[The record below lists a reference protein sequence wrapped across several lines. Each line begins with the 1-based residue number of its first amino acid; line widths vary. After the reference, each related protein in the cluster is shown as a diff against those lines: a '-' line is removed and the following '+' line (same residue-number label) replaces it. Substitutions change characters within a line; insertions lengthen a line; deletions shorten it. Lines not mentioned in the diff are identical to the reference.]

1 MNIFDDAT
9 HQMLMKFFDKKIK
22 DAEQEIA
29 STGTLSEEH
38 AIPLIL
44 KSHSNHI
51 LHLDTEL
58 TELRKVMN
66 QRFYQLNVGLTPGFT
81 IIAFL
86 IILFGFLFFA
96 NSKFALN

>member
-9 HQMLMKFFDKKIK
+9 HQILMKFLDKKIK
-22 DAEQEIA
+22 DAEEEIA

-44 KSHSNHI
+44 KSHFNHI
-51 LHLDTEL
+51 VHLDTEL
-58 TELRKVMN
+58 TEVRKSI
-66 QRFYQLNVGLTPGFT
+66 RRIGTGLTIGFT

-86 IILFGFLFFA
+86 IILFGFLR
-96 NSKFALN
+96 